1 MTCRLQELR
10 ILNGDDVKGFTGTQ
24 LGKGARSKA
33 LKAEMK
39 TGTHFLTAAAGGAGG
54 VRKLS

>member
-1 MTCRLQELR
+1 MQELR